1 MSRLLDIIPS
11 TDPDAPS
18 LNPVLQTLAG
28 VIHKVGLSTPIN
40 PPMITT
46 LFGKSEFLTDHSAV
60 ALIRHYASMSL
71 ITPSTPG
78 YLDNLRQL
86 FDHFY
91 KPERHLARVELAQVI
106 SRLYFGVRDL
116 AEYRR
121 GVVDLCLDVWE
132 VEERS
137 LVHEPELQV
146 VSYVL
151 PVLGD
156 AIVAGSV
163 ESDGRGHIEER
174 LRVLVALV
182 GRDANCPNQKRH
194 EEQAP
199 PEAAPSASDGRTRTR
214 DSSPTPMMTLLN
226 ALTPSVLTPRELPSE
241 PAPPPRLG
249 VPQPPPAASSPST
262 CVEHLGN
269 CNAMAAVVTLI
280 QTFSALAFSPP
291 PLLIL
296 D

>member
-1 MSRLLDIIPS
+1 MDIVPNGN
-11 TDPDAPS
+11 PDTPS
-18 LNPVLQTLAG
+18 LNPVLQTLAA
-28 VIHKVGLSTPIN
+28 VIRKVGLSTPIN

-60 ALIRHYASMSL
+60 ALIRHYVSMSL
-71 ITPSTPG
+71 ITPSTPR

-163 ESDGRGHIEER
+163 ESDGRGKTEER
-174 LRVLVALV
+174 LRLLVALV
-182 GRDANCPNQKRH
+182 GRDANCPNLTRL
-194 EEQAP
+194 EEQQSP
-199 PEAAPSASDGRTRTR
+199 PEVASPPSDGRTRTR

-226 ALTPSVLTPRELPSE
+226 ALTPSVLTPRELPAE
-241 PAPPPRLG
+241 PNP
-249 VPQPPPAASSPST
+249 
-262 CVEHLGN
+262 
-269 CNAMAAVVTLI
+269 
-280 QTFSALAFSPP
+280 
-291 PLLIL
+291 
-296 D
+296 